1 MGLLEKLLARL
12 ESVEAKLSN
21 LDASVL
27 TGDAATTVAATTDEA
42 AVEAVKPEVP
52 ATTAAAQ
59 VESQEDH
66 AADVELDSKG
76 VPWDERIHASTKT
89 QNADGS
95 WKKRRGVNDLTVK
108 EVEAELLAA
117 NTDTNT
123 GEVTPTPP
131 APAPVVPSTPTTPTP
146 PAPTVPVTPV
156 APTTP
161 VAPVADSPRAKVNKE
176 ISELTQ
182 GFHVPHENIVE
193 YVLKPRGVDTI
204 DALAPD
210 QLEPLAFELGGWA
223 DYLNLIADLA
233 DKYDEMHSKS
243 PESGLDKVVTVFCQ
257 QYGAEFVTPGM
268 VPKHSVSLLYEAVK
282 ENCRQ
287 WEKHLASQ
295 GK

>member
-12 ESVEAKLSN
+12 ESVEARLAQ
-21 LDASVL
+21 LDPSVL
-27 TGDAATTVAATTDEA
+27 TGDAATSVAATTTEA

-123 GEVTPTPP
+123 GEVTPTPTP
-131 APAPVVPSTPTTPTP
+131 TPPAPVVPVTPTPTP
-146 PAPTVPVTPV
+146 PAPTTPVTPV
-156 APTTP
+156 VPTT
-161 VAPVADSPRAKVNKE
+161 PVADSPRAKVNKE

-268 VPKHSVSLLYEAVK
+268 VPKPSVSLLYEAVK